1 MGWRLDFEKPEL
13 IRSKFTGDWAF
24 SGISGGGSLTM
35 ILPYSAAAETT
46 GGMKEISKK
55 EQQQKIDTS
64 QRTFTVIP
72 LSYPSPATL

>member
-1 MGWRLDFEKPEL
+1 
-13 IRSKFTGDWAF
+13 
-24 SGISGGGSLTM
+24 
-35 ILPYSAAAETT
+35 
-46 GGMKEISKK
+46 MKEISKK